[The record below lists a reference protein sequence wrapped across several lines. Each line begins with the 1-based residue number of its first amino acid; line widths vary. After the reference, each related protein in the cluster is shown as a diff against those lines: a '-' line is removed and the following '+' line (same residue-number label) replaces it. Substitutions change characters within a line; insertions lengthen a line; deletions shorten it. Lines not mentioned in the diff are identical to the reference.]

1 MKKKLL
7 LLMTLTAGLSLALI
21 SSAGAATYGGSA
33 TGAEVTVPATGTT
46 IRAATGSLSISGGG
60 AEAALLVG
68 DIPGSATAGVV
79 SLSAGVMHS
88 AIVGLDATEAETS
101 MADVS
106 LTVSG
111 NQITAD
117 FLMARS
123 AASCG
128 PTVTGSSQLT
138 NLVINGQTITITGAP
153 NQTVALPNGT
163 AIINEQISS
172 IVGTSA
178 ELIVNALHVTTTD
191 SITHQQLADVLLSSA
206 DAKIDCSGG
215 SPPNQQFVTGGGW
228 IIAETSGGKGT
239 FGLVAGNRPD
249 NSSMGH
255 LVYIDHA
262 FDVTV
267 QSTSITFNGTCTFS
281 GTGTG
286 TMAGV
291 SGPVNFTVSV
301 TDQGEPGTADT
312 FEIHVTGTFQYDS
325 SLGHSVLLSGGNIQA
340 HRLFCQ

>member
-88 AIVGLDATEAETS
+88 AIVGLDATQAETS

-128 PTVTGSSQLT
+128 PAVTGSSQLT
-138 NLVINGQTITITGAP
+138 NLVINGQTITVTGAP

-163 AIINEQISS
+163 AIINEQIWS
-172 IVGTSA
+172 
-178 ELIVNALHVTTTD
+178 
-191 SITHQQLADVLLSSA
+191 THY
-206 DAKIDCSGG
+206 
-215 SPPNQQFVTGGGW
+215 T
-228 IIAETSGGKGT
+228 
-239 FGLVAGNRPD
+239 
-249 NSSMGH
+249 
-255 LVYIDHA
+255 
-262 FDVTV
+262 
-267 QSTSITFNGTCTFS
+267 
-281 GTGTG
+281 
-286 TMAGV
+286 
-291 SGPVNFTVSV
+291 
-301 TDQGEPGTADT
+301 
-312 FEIHVTGTFQYDS
+312 
-325 SLGHSVLLSGGNIQA
+325 
-340 HRLFCQ
+340 